1 MMPATLARWREA
13 VPPAIVGITVE
24 LFAAALV
31 LGTLDHAV
39 PASLPG
45 LTAVAFAVV
54 GAVILHH
61 RPVNRIGWLLC
72 GGSVPLAV
80 LNAGTAYALH
90 SVTVAPLPATSVVE
104 TTINAAP
111 LLAIGLLLAVL
122 PQLFPTGAPISRRW
136 GVPRGAGGF
145 YTAAAAGGNG
155 FAL

>member
-1 MMPATLARWREA
+1 MMPATLAGWRGA
-13 VPPAIVGITVE
+13 VPPAIVGITVA

-39 PASLPG
+39 PATLPG

-61 RPVNRIGWLLC
+61 RPGNRIGWLLC

-104 TTINAAP
+104 TTITAEP
-111 LLAIGLLLAVL
+111 PLAIGLLLAGL
-122 PQLFPTGAPISRRW
+122 PPLFPAREPLSR
-136 GVPRGAGGF
+136 GG
-145 YTAAAAGGNG
+145 
-155 FAL
+155 

>member
-90 SVTVAPLPATSVVE
+90 SVTVAPLPATPLVE

-122 PQLFPTGAPISRRW
+122 PPLFPPRAPLSPRGAVPPWGGGVFTGAPTLW
-136 GVPRGAGGF
+136 Q
-145 YTAAAAGGNG
+145 
-155 FAL
+155 